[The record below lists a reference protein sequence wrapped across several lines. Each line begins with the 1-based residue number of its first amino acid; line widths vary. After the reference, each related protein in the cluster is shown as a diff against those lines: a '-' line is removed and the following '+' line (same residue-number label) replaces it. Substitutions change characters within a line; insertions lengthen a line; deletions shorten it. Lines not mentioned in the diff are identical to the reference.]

1 MSSHPELAAGVIHD
15 IGYRRYD
22 GPRLGRWNAARAVYV
37 HSLRG
42 IFGIGR
48 PARAKVLPFLLFAI
62 TAAPALVSG
71 ALTAVVAVI
80 PPIPYAGYAYYLQ
93 IAIMIFLAAQ
103 APQVVT
109 GDIRFR
115 TLSLY
120 FSRPLER
127 SDYVWAKL
135 AALVTALFALM
146 ATPLLIL
153 YAALLLTHTHA
164 APDVLNESGRLAIGL
179 AGVAVDALLLGAIG
193 MAISAFTRVRAFA
206 VVGIIGLYLV
216 TSSVAAIV
224 GGVAHGSDVGA
235 AFGMVSPFSLLDG
248 FQAWALR
255 VPAVSPL
262 EPGRLGWLYAI
273 VVAADLALA
282 VAVLHW
288 RYRRI
293 ES

>member
-22 GPRLGRWNAARAVYV
+22 GPRLGRWHAARAVFV

-42 IFGIGR
+42 VYGIGR
-48 PARAKVLPFLLFAI
+48 PARAKVLPFLLVAI
-62 TAAPALVSG
+62 IGAPALISG
-71 ALTAVVAVI
+71 ALSALT
-80 PPIPYAGYAYYLQ
+80 PLPHIPYANYAYYLQ
-93 IAIMIFLAAQ
+93 IAIMVFLAAQ

-127 SDYVWAKL
+127 ADYVWAKL
-135 AALVTALFALM
+135 AALAMGLLALLA
-146 ATPLLIL
+146 APLLVIYL
-153 YAALLLTHTHA
+153 AVLLSHTHSVSDA
-164 APDVLNESGRLAIGL
+164 LDETGRLLVGL
-179 AGVAVDALLLGAIG
+179 AGVAVHTLLLAAIG

-206 VVGIIGLYLV
+206 VVGIVGLYLV

-224 GGVAHGSDVGA
+224 GGVTRASDVAA
-235 AFGMVSPFSLLDG
+235 AFALASPFSLLDG

-255 VPAVSPL
+255 VPAASPL
-262 EPGRLGWLYAI
+262 EPGHLGWAYGL

-282 VAVLHW
+282 AAILQW

>member
-1 MSSHPELAAGVIHD
+1 
-15 IGYRRYD
+15 
-22 GPRLGRWNAARAVYV
+22 
-37 HSLRG
+37 
-42 IFGIGR
+42 
-48 PARAKVLPFLLFAI
+48 
-62 TAAPALVSG
+62 
-71 ALTAVVAVI
+71 
-80 PPIPYAGYAYYLQ
+80 
-93 IAIMIFLAAQ
+93 
-103 APQVVT
+103 
-109 GDIRFR
+109 
-115 TLSLY
+115 
-120 FSRPLER
+120 
-127 SDYVWAKL
+127 
-135 AALVTALFALM
+135 
-146 ATPLLIL
+146 
-153 YAALLLTHTHA
+153 
-164 APDVLNESGRLAIGL
+164 VLNESGRLAIGL
-179 AGVAVDALLLGAIG
+179 AGVAVDSLLLAAIG

-255 VPAVSPL
+255 VPAASPL

-282 VAVLHW
+282 AAVLHW